1 MAIIREMGGYVG
13 NAPACKGCSL
23 GSNLDISQK
32 DKMGDISKGVVAN
45 KLEPA
50 KKYTK
55 KIFML
60 LKLPLLLFKG
70 AQV

>member
-1 MAIIREMGGYVG
+1 MVAIIREMGGYVG
-13 NAPACKGCSL
+13 SAPAGNGSSL

-45 KLEPA
+45 TLEPA

-55 KIFML
+55 IKKYL
-60 LKLPLLLFKG
+60 WC
-70 AQV
+70 